1 MKRLILLLS
10 LFLIAG
16 SAPSATAQ
24 YSELMGRVPKDANT
38 VVLLNAEKIFS
49 SPVAREGRWQ
59 QRRQAA
65 FEAGVSALP
74 PQASAVV
81 MAARTDFEFGK
92 SVWELSM
99 LRSPDGVQIG
109 EVANRFGGTVDSI
122 EEKFAARLPGDH
134 YLVQISDRVLA
145 AHTPANRQDVARWL
159 RGTDLSDP
167 TDRHSGYLREAYRY
181 ATEVGTPLIMALD
194 LEQVASEATVA
205 ERLGR
210 STTWN
215 GSEEETRAA
224 AKLIAG
230 VEGVTLGVTF
240 GEAVRGSIRV
250 DFSQSPDPLK
260 EVGKGLLIETLEKHG
275 SMIEDFRDW
284 SPSVRENTLLLSG
297 QLSAEGL
304 RRLLSVLELPA
315 SLAEAVDRVK
325 LSQDDSP
332 ESLTRAASQQYYRSL
347 VVLLDDLR
355 TKGKRDG
362 VKTFGQAAIWYGKYA
377 RKIDDLPLLNVDP
390 VLVDFGRQ
398 TSDRLR
404 DAEMAMK
411 GVGMRTSVRTS
422 GNNAGYVDGDYG
434 YGGYRSYYG
443 GYGTPY
449 SSNVTTNFN
458 VARSAVRAEQQADNV
473 VRTQE
478 RVSGAAAVQQI
489 WAEIDRASA
498 EIRRDLTAKYQVE
511 F

>member
-1 MKRLILLLS
+1 MKRFIIVSLS
-10 LFLIAG
+10 LMVGWSQL
-16 SAPSATAQ
+16 ATAQ
-24 YSELMGRVPKDANT
+24 YSELIGRIPKDANT
-38 VVLLNAEKIFS
+38 VVLLNTEKIFS
-49 SPVAREGRWQ
+49 SPVATEGRWQ

-74 PQASAVV
+74 PQATAVV

-99 LRSPDGVQIG
+99 VRSPEGVQIG
-109 EVANRFGGTVDSI
+109 EVATRFGGTVDSI
-122 EEKFAARLPGDH
+122 EERFAARLPGDH

-159 RGTDLSDP
+159 RATDLSDP
-167 TDRHSGYLREAYRY
+167 TDRHSGYLRDAYGY
-181 ATEVGTPLIMALD
+181 ATEVATPLIMALD
-194 LEQVASEATVA
+194 LHQVVSESTVA

-210 STTWN
+210 LAAWN
-215 GSEEETRAA
+215 GSEEETREAA
-224 AKLIAG
+224 TLIAG
-230 VEGVTLGVTF
+230 VEGVTLGATF

-250 DFSQSPDPLK
+250 DFSQSPELLK
-260 EVGKGLLIETLEKHG
+260 EVGKGILIEILEGHG
-275 SMIEDFRDW
+275 SMIEDFRAW
-284 SPSVRENTLLLSG
+284 SPSVRDNTFLLSG
-297 QLSAEGL
+297 PLSADGL

-315 SLAEAVDRVK
+315 SLTGAMDRAK

-362 VKTFGQAAIWYGKYA
+362 VKTFGQAAMWYAKYA

-390 VLVDFGRQ
+390 VLVDFARQ
-398 TSDRLR
+398 TADRLR

-422 GNNAGYVDGDYG
+422 GSNAGYAAGDYG

-458 VARSAVRAEQQADNV
+458 VARGAVRAEQQADNI

-498 EIRRDLTAKYQVE
+498 EIRRDLTTKYQVE